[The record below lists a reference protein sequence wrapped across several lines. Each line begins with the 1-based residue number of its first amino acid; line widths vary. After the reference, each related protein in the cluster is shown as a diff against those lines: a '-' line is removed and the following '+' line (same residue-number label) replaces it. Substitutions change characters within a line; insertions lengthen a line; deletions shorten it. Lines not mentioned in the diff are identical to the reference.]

1 MDDKKPPT
9 DGRGGGSDERS
20 KKLSSQIFR
29 RIEKSCDWSVT
40 NHENLCFK
48 SSTQNAKKDMVG
60 ACCHLLRIYA
70 TFFAGQHFR
79 HYV

>member
-1 MDDKKPPT
+1 MDDKKPPA
-9 DGRGGGSDERS
+9 DGRGGGSDEWS
-20 KKLSSQIFR
+20 KKLSSQNFR

-40 NHENLCFK
+40 NREKLCFK

-60 ACCHLLRIYA
+60 ACCHLLRVYA
-70 TFFAGQHFR
+70 TFFAGQHFK

>member
-1 MDDKKPPT
+1 MDDKKPPA
-9 DGRGGGSDERS
+9 DGRGGGSDEWS
-20 KKLSSQIFR
+20 KKLSSQNFR

-40 NHENLCFK
+40 NRGKLCFK

-70 TFFAGQHFR
+70 TFFAGQHLKR
-79 HYV
+79 YV